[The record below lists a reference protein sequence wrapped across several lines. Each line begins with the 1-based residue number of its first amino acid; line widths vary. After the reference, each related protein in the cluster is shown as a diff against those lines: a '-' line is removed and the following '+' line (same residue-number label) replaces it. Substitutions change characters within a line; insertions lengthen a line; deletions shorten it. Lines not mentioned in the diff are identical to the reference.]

1 MLYDRVSEAIRN
13 AKSTVVST
21 VNIAMVDLN
30 WRIGGYIVEEEQN
43 GENRAQYGQK
53 IIKGLANRLQKEIG
67 RGFLV

>member
-53 IIKGLANRLQKEIG
+53 IIKGLANRLQKEFG